1 MFSIQCLWEIYR
13 TKIKYKLVTHM
24 VLFQEIVKL
33 QIHSILIKL
42 IGQVSEWPKVH
53 WKSKYKSK
61 MFKLRIKLFIKED
74 KENGWKCFRSYKLV
88 KKLISICW
96 KKDQGRVFQI
106 ACVDQH
112 GPLFH
117 VQNQLSHKNIKMI
130 FKVGSFHY
138 LKTPCLRRIETASL
152 KTLQGHCQTTHF
164 LLKVRVLV
172 KKHCLE
178 Y

>member
-24 VLFQEIVKL
+24 VLFQEIAKPP
-33 QIHSILIKL
+33 IHSILIKL

-53 WKSKYKSK
+53 WISKYKSK

-74 KENGWKCFRSYKLV
+74 KENGWKCFRSYRLG

-96 KKDQGRVFQI
+96 RKDLGRVFQI

-117 VQNQLSHKNIKMI
+117 VQNQLSHNNIKMI
-130 FKVGSFHY
+130 FKAGSFH
-138 LKTPCLRRIETASL
+138 SL
-152 KTLQGHCQTTHF
+152 KTLFLRRIVTAFLKTSQGHCQTTHF
-164 LLKVRVLV
+164 LLKVRVQV
-172 KKHCLE
+172 KKHYLE